1 MNTHIKKFSEV
12 KTHPSRALQ
21 AWQILVSSAMNRQT
35 QTYKSLST
43 HMFENTASG
52 ILGPILGY
60 IAHYCNQNN
69 LPPLTV
75 IVVNS
80 KTGLPGDE
88 IPVSED
94 LNALREKVYDFD
106 WFDIYP
112 PTEEDLKKANDN
124 AKYS

>member
-35 QTYKSLST
+35 QTYKQLST
-43 HMFENTASG
+43 HMFG
-52 ILGPILGY
+52 
-60 IAHYCNQNN
+60 NQNN

>member
-35 QTYKSLST
+35 QTYKIVIDS
-43 HMFENTASG
+43 
-52 ILGPILGY
+52 Y
-60 IAHYCNQNN
+60 VWKYCFRYSWTNIRIYCTLLYQNN

-94 LNALREKVYDFD
+94 LKC
-106 WFDIYP
+106 
-112 PTEEDLKKANDN
+112 T
-124 AKYS
+124 